1 MNSPSTSASSTGASA
16 VSSAAHRPATA
27 VDDSTLPSPAAQRLV
42 ANWQVPAA
50 CLSMMVIA
58 ALDLGQ
64 RADFPIASFYVAPVL
79 LALWSQNTQHA
90 LYFAYGATG
99 LSVVGFMRGPLTG
112 PHEAEMA
119 NRILSIAMV
128 WLAAALSL
136 QRWRRE
142 KILERAFSDM
152 ERRVRDR
159 TGELTK
165 ANASLE
171 TEIADRKGK
180 EELLRQLSGHLMHAQ
195 DQERRRIARELH
207 DNSGQTLA
215 AIAVNLSRIENL
227 MPDAPPKMRNLV
239 ADTAAM
245 AEQTSR
251 EIRTISYLL
260 HPPLLEEAGLLAA
273 IGWLANGFTQRSGIK
288 TEVDAP
294 SEFERLPADI
304 EVTIF
309 RIVQETLTN
318 VARHS
323 GSKTAFIKLTRQPG
337 EIVLEVRDEGTGIP
351 PEKLEKV
358 HGNVSALGVGVAG
371 VWERVRQFGGAL
383 EINSN
388 SRGTTVMVVVPLP
401 EEQHL

>member
-1 MNSPSTSASSTGASA
+1 MPASRVG
-16 VSSAAHRPATA
+16 VP
-27 VDDSTLPSPAAQRLV
+27 DLAQRL
-42 ANWQVPAA
+42 AENWQLPAA
-50 CLSMMVIA
+50 CLSLAVIA
-58 ALDLGQ
+58 TLDVTQ
-64 RADFPIASFYVAPVL
+64 RAEFTVSAFYVVPVL
-79 LALWSQNTQHA
+79 LALWSQNNQHA
-90 LYFAYGATG
+90 IYLAYAATG
-99 LSVVGFMRGPLTG
+99 LSVAGFMRSPLG
-112 PHEAEMA
+112 GAHEGEMV
-119 NRILSIAMV
+119 NRLLSIAMV

-142 KILERAFSDM
+142 KTLERAFSDM
-152 ERRVRDR
+152 ERRVRTR
-159 TGELTK
+159 TDELTR
-165 ANASLE
+165 ANTSLQ
-171 TEIADRKGK
+171 TEIADRRQK
-180 EELLRQLSGHLMHAQ
+180 EELLRQLSGHLMQAQ

-227 MPDAPPKMRNLV
+227 LPDTAPKVRNLV

-260 HPPLLEEAGLLAA
+260 HPPLLEEAGLTAA

-288 TEVDAP
+288 TEVDMP
-294 SEFERLPADI
+294 PELERLPSDI
-304 EVTIF
+304 EVTLF

-337 EIVLEVRDEGTGIP
+337 EIILSVRDEGKGIP

-383 EINSN
+383 DINSN

-401 EEQHL
+401 EEQT

>member
-1 MNSPSTSASSTGASA
+1 MNSPAASA
-16 VSSAAHRPATA
+16 PPASPNRLAAPGHRHVVPAGSVPASPAVQWLAGHWQMATA
-27 VDDSTLPSPAAQRLV
+27 GG
-42 ANWQVPAA
+42 
-50 CLSMMVIA
+50 CLAVIA
-58 ALDLGQ
+58 LLDLGQ
-64 RADFPIASFYVAPVL
+64 HAGFPIASFYVAPVL

-90 LYFAYGATG
+90 LLLAYAATG
-99 LSVVGFMRGPLTG
+99 LSVAGFMRGPLAG
-112 PHEAEMA
+112 SHETEMA
-119 NRILSIAMV
+119 NRVLSIAMV
-128 WLAAALSL
+128 WLAASLSL
-136 QRWRRE
+136 QRSRRE
-142 KILERAFSDM
+142 RTLERAFSDM
-152 ERRVRDR
+152 ERRVRAR
-159 TGELTK
+159 TDELTK
-165 ANASLE
+165 ANSSLQS
-171 TEIADRKGK
+171 EIADRKEK
-180 EELLRQLSGHLMHAQ
+180 EEMLRQLSGHLMQAQ

-227 MPDAPPKMRNLV
+227 VPDAPLKVRNLV

-260 HPPLLEEAGLLAA
+260 HPPLLEEAGLLSA

-294 SEFERLPADI
+294 VEFERLPADI

-323 GSKTAFIKLTRQPG
+323 GSKTAFIKVTRQPG

-388 SRGTTVMVVVPLP
+388 SRG
-401 EEQHL
+401 

>member
-1 MNSPSTSASSTGASA
+1 MNPTSASA
-16 VSSAAHRPATA
+16 
-27 VDDSTLPSPAAQRLV
+27 SPAAPNDMASPARRQVAPADSAPPAAQWLV
-42 ANWQVPAA
+42 TNWQIPAA
-50 CLSMMVIA
+50 CLSLLVIA
-58 ALDLGQ
+58 TLDLGQ
-64 RADFPIASFYVAPVL
+64 RADFPVAAFYVAPVL

-90 LYFAYGATG
+90 LYLAYAATG
-99 LSVVGFMRGPLTG
+99 LSVLGFMRGPLSG

-142 KILERAFSDM
+142 KTLERAFSDM

-159 TGELTK
+159 TDELTR
-165 ANASLE
+165 ANSSLQ
-171 TEIADRKGK
+171 TEIADRKDK
-180 EELLRQLSGHLMHAQ
+180 EELLRQLSGHLMTAQ

-227 MPDAPPKMRNLV
+227 VPDAPPKVKNLV

-260 HPPLLEEAGLLAA
+260 HPPLLEESGLLSA
-273 IGWLANGFTQRSGIK
+273 IGWLANGFMQRSGIK

-294 SEFERLPADI
+294 AEFDRLPADI

-323 GSKTAFIKLTRQPG
+323 GSKTAFIKVTRQPG

-401 EEQHL
+401 EEQT

>member
-1 MNSPSTSASSTGASA
+1 MNSPSASASPASA
-16 VSSAAHRPATA
+16 SGMASAPRRQVAP
-27 VDDSTLPSPAAQRLV
+27 VDAAPSLPAAQWLV

-50 CLSMMVIA
+50 CLSILVIA

-64 RADFPIASFYVAPVL
+64 RADFPVASFYVAPVL

-90 LYFAYGATG
+90 LYLAYAATV
-99 LSVVGFMRGPLTG
+99 LSVIGFMRGPLGG
-112 PHEAEMA
+112 PHGEEMA
-119 NRILSIAMV
+119 TRVLSIAMV

-152 ERRVRDR
+152 ERREHDR
-159 TGELTK
+159 TDELTR
-165 ANASLE
+165 ANSSLQ

-180 EELLRQLSGHLMHAQ
+180 EELLRQLSGHLMQAQ

-227 MPDAPPKMRNLV
+227 MPDAPLKMRNLV

-358 HGNVSALGVGVAG
+358 HGNLSALGVGIAG

-401 EEQHL
+401 GEQL

>member
-1 MNSPSTSASSTGASA
+1 MPASRVG
-16 VSSAAHRPATA
+16 VP
-27 VDDSTLPSPAAQRLV
+27 DLAQRL
-42 ANWQVPAA
+42 ADNWQLPAA
-50 CLSMMVIA
+50 CLSLAVIA
-58 ALDLGQ
+58 TLDVTQ
-64 RADFPIASFYVAPVL
+64 RAEFTVSAFYVVPVL
-79 LALWSQNTQHA
+79 LALWSQNNQHA
-90 LYFAYGATG
+90 IYLAYAATG
-99 LSVVGFMRGPLTG
+99 LSVVGFMRSPLG
-112 PHEAEMA
+112 GAHEGEMA
-119 NRILSIAMV
+119 NRLLSIAMV

-142 KILERAFSDM
+142 KTLERAFSDM
-152 ERRVRDR
+152 ERRVRTRSD
-159 TGELTK
+159 ELTRV
-165 ANASLE
+165 NASLE
-171 TEIADRKGK
+171 TEIADRKQK
-180 EELLRQLSGHLMHAQ
+180 EELLRQLSGHLMSAQ

-227 MPDAPPKMRNLV
+227 LPDSAPKVKNLV

-260 HPPLLEEAGLLAA
+260 HPPLLEEAGLTAA

-288 TEVDAP
+288 TEVDMP
-294 SEFERLPADI
+294 PELERLPSDI
-304 EVTIF
+304 EVTLF

-337 EIVLEVRDEGTGIP
+337 EIILSVRDEGKGIP

-383 EINSN
+383 DINSN
-388 SRGTTVMVVVPLP
+388 SHGTTVMVVVPLT
-401 EEQHL
+401 EEQT

>member
-1 MNSPSTSASSTGASA
+1 MNPPTASA
-16 VSSAAHRPATA
+16 PSPGSATLTPQARPSAAGADYA
-27 VDDSTLPSPAAQRLV
+27 SPLDRVV

-50 CLSMMVIA
+50 VLSLLVIA

-64 RADFPIASFYVAPVL
+64 RSDSPVAAFYVAPVL
-79 LALWSQNTQHA
+79 LALWSQKNQHA
-90 LYFAYGATG
+90 IYTAYAATG
-99 LSVVGFMRGPLTG
+99 LSVLGFMRSPLGG
-112 PHEAEMA
+112 PHAEEMT

-142 KILERAFSDM
+142 ETLERAYSEM
-152 ERRVRDR
+152 ERRVRER
-159 TGELTK
+159 TDELTK
-165 ANASLE
+165 ANASLQS
-171 TEIADRKGK
+171 EIADRKEK
-180 EELLRQLSGHLMHAQ
+180 EELLRQLSGHLMQAQ

-227 MPDAPPKMRNLV
+227 VPDAPAKVRNLV

-251 EIRTISYLL
+251 EIRTVSYLM
-260 HPPLLEEAGLLAA
+260 HPPLLDEAGLLAA
-273 IGWLANGFTQRSGIK
+273 INWLANGFSQRSGIRA
-288 TEVDAP
+288 EVDAP
-294 SEFERLPADI
+294 AQFDRLPADI
-304 EVTIF
+304 EVTVF

-337 EIVLEVRDEGTGIP
+337 EIVLTVRDEGRGIP

-371 VWERVRQFGGAL
+371 VWERVRQFGGEL

-401 EEQHL
+401 EEQT

>member
-1 MNSPSTSASSTGASA
+1 MNSPSASA
-16 VSSAAHRPATA
+16 PPVSSSALAPASRRPATA
-27 VDDSTLPSPAAQRLV
+27 ADAPLPSPVVQWLV
-42 ANWQVPAA
+42 ANWQVPVAF
-50 CLSMMVIA
+50 LSLVVIA
-58 ALDLGQ
+58 TLDFGQ
-64 RADFPIASFYVAPVL
+64 REGFPVATFYVAPVL

-90 LYFAYGATG
+90 LYLAYAATG
-99 LSVVGFMRGPLTG
+99 LSVLGFMSGPLG
-112 PHEAEMA
+112 GQHGAEMA
-119 NRILSIAMV
+119 NRTLSIAMV

-142 KILERAFSDM
+142 KTLERAFSDM

-159 TGELTK
+159 TDDLTK
-165 ANASLE
+165 ANSSLQL
-171 TEIADRKGK
+171 EIADRKGK

-207 DNSGQTLA
+207 DNSGQNLA

-227 MPDAPPKMRNLV
+227 MPDAPAKLRNLV

-273 IGWLANGFTQRSGIK
+273 IGWLANGFSQRSGIK
-288 TEVDAP
+288 TEFDAP
-294 SEFERLPADI
+294 AEFERLPADI

-337 EIVLEVRDEGTGIP
+337 EIVLQVRDEGTGIP

-401 EEQHL
+401 EEQQL

>member
-1 MNSPSTSASSTGASA
+1 MPASRVG
-16 VSSAAHRPATA
+16 VP
-27 VDDSTLPSPAAQRLV
+27 DLAQRL
-42 ANWQVPAA
+42 ADNWQLPAA
-50 CLSMMVIA
+50 CLSLAVIA
-58 ALDLGQ
+58 TLDVTQ
-64 RADFPIASFYVAPVL
+64 RAEFTVSAFYVVPVL
-79 LALWSQNTQHA
+79 LALWSQNNQHA
-90 LYFAYGATG
+90 IYLAYAATG
-99 LSVVGFMRGPLTG
+99 LSVVGFMRSPLG
-112 PHEAEMA
+112 GAHEGEMA
-119 NRILSIAMV
+119 NRLLSIAMV

-142 KILERAFSDM
+142 KTLERAFSDM
-152 ERRVRDR
+152 ERRVRTRSD
-159 TGELTK
+159 ELTRV
-165 ANASLE
+165 NASLE
-171 TEIADRKGK
+171 TEIADRKQK
-180 EELLRQLSGHLMHAQ
+180 EELLRQLSGHLMSAQ

-215 AIAVNLSRIENL
+215 AIAGNLSRIENL
-227 MPDAPPKMRNLV
+227 LPDSAPKVKNLV

-260 HPPLLEEAGLLAA
+260 HPPLLEEAGLTAA

-288 TEVDAP
+288 TEVDMP
-294 SEFERLPADI
+294 PELERLPSDI
-304 EVTIF
+304 EVTLF

-337 EIVLEVRDEGTGIP
+337 EIILSVRDEGKGIP

-383 EINSN
+383 DINSN
-388 SRGTTVMVVVPLP
+388 SHGTTVMVVVPLT
-401 EEQHL
+401 EEQT

>member
-1 MNSPSTSASSTGASA
+1 
-16 VSSAAHRPATA
+16 
-27 VDDSTLPSPAAQRLV
+27 V

-50 CLSMMVIA
+50 ILCLLVIA
-58 ALDLGQ
+58 ALDLVQ
-64 RADFPIASFYVAPVL
+64 RQDFPVAAFYVAPVL

-90 LYFAYGATG
+90 LNLAYAATG
-99 LSVVGFMRGPLTG
+99 LSVLGFMFGPLNG
-112 PHEAEMA
+112 PYTAEMA
-119 NRILSIAMV
+119 NRVLSIAMV

-142 KILERAFSDM
+142 KTLERAFSDM
-152 ERRVRDR
+152 ERRERER
-159 TGELTK
+159 TGDLTR
-165 ANASLE
+165 ANTSLQ

-180 EELLRQLSGHLMHAQ
+180 EELLRQLSGHLMQAQ

-227 MPDAPPKMRNLV
+227 MPDAPVKMRNLV

-288 TEVDAP
+288 TEFDAP
-294 SEFERLPADI
+294 AEFERLPADI
-304 EVTIF
+304 EVTLF

-337 EIVLEVRDEGTGIP
+337 EIVLQVRDEGTGIP
-351 PEKLEKV
+351 PEKLQKV

-401 EEQHL
+401 EEQQL

>member
-1 MNSPSTSASSTGASA
+1 MNP
-16 VSSAAHRPATA
+16 SSAA
-27 VDDSTLPSPAAQRLV
+27 SPASPEALPTAARTSQPPVSDPAQWLV
-42 ANWQVPAA
+42 TNWQVPAA
-50 CLSMMVIA
+50 GLSLLVIA
-58 ALDLGQ
+58 TLDLG
-64 RADFPIASFYVAPVL
+64 RRSDFPIAAFYVAPVL
-79 LALWSQNTQHA
+79 LALWSQNHQHA
-90 LYFAYGATG
+90 LYAAYAASG
-99 LSVVGFMRGPLTG
+99 LSVIGFMRNPLGGPL
-112 PHEAEMA
+112 AEEMT
-119 NRILSIAMV
+119 NRILSIAMI

-136 QRWRRE
+136 QRWRRASA
-142 KILERAFSDM
+142 LERAYSEM
-152 ERRVRDR
+152 ERRVQER
-159 TGELTK
+159 TDELTK
-165 ANASLE
+165 ANTSLQS
-171 TEIADRKGK
+171 EIADRKEK

-227 MPDAPPKMRNLV
+227 VPDAPPKVLNLV

-251 EIRTISYLL
+251 EIRTISYLM
-260 HPPLLEEAGLLAA
+260 HPPLLDEAGLLAA
-273 IGWLANGFTQRSGIK
+273 INWLANGFTQRSGIRVGVE
-288 TEVDAP
+288 TPE
-294 SEFERLPADI
+294 EFARLPGDI

-323 GSKTAFIKLTRQPG
+323 GSPTAFIKLTRQPG
-337 EIVLEVRDEGTGIP
+337 EVVLTVRDEGKGIP

-358 HGNVSALGVGVAG
+358 QGNFSSLGVGVAG
-371 VWERVRQFGGAL
+371 VWERVRQFGGEL

-401 EEQHL
+401 EEQI

>member
-1 MNSPSTSASSTGASA
+1 MAAPARRQVAPVGSA
-16 VSSAAHRPATA
+16 P
-27 VDDSTLPSPAAQRLV
+27 PPAATHWLV
-42 ANWQVPAA
+42 ANWQVPSA
-50 CLSMMVIA
+50 CLSILVIA

-79 LALWSQNTQHA
+79 LALWSQNTRHA
-90 LYFAYGATG
+90 LYFAYAATG
-99 LSVVGFMRGPLTG
+99 LSVLGFMRGPLGG
-112 PHEAEMA
+112 PHGAEMT
-119 NRILSIAMV
+119 NRVLSIAMV

-142 KILERAFSDM
+142 KTLERAYSEM

-159 TGELTK
+159 TDELTR
-165 ANASLE
+165 ANSSLQS
-171 TEIADRKGK
+171 EIADRKGK
-180 EELLRQLSGHLMHAQ
+180 EELLRQLSGHLMTAQ

-215 AIAVNLSRIENL
+215 AIAVNLSRIESL
-227 MPDAPPKMRNLV
+227 VPDAPPKVKNLV

-251 EIRTISYLL
+251 EIRTVSYLL
-260 HPPLLEEAGLLAA
+260 HPPLLEESGLISA

-294 SEFERLPADI
+294 AEFDRLPADI

-323 GSKTAFIKLTRQPG
+323 GSKTAFIKVTRQPG
-337 EIVLEVRDEGTGIP
+337 EIVLEVRDEGKGIP

-401 EEQHL
+401 EEQT

>member
-1 MNSPSTSASSTGASA
+1 MNSPSASAPPAGSAALSSTVAHT
-16 VSSAAHRPATA
+16 AAAAQATQRPAGIEW
-27 VDDSTLPSPAAQRLV
+27 LV
-42 ANWQVPAA
+42 TNWQVPTAF
-50 CLSMMVIA
+50 LSLVVIA
-58 ALDLGQ
+58 VLDLGKHGE
-64 RADFPIASFYVAPVL
+64 FPVAAFYVAPVL

-90 LYFAYGATG
+90 LYLAYAATF
-99 LSVVGFMRGPLTG
+99 LSVIGFMRGPLG
-112 PHEAEMA
+112 GAHGAEMA
-119 NRILSIAMV
+119 TRVLSIAMV

-136 QRWRRE
+136 QRWRKE
-142 KILERAFSDM
+142 KALERAFSDM
-152 ERRVRDR
+152 ERRVRER

-165 ANASLE
+165 ANSSLQS
-171 TEIADRKGK
+171 EIADRKDK

-215 AIAVNLSRIENL
+215 AIAVNLSRIENH
-227 MPDAPPKMRNLV
+227 MPDAPAKLRNLV

-294 SEFERLPADI
+294 AEFDRLPADI

-337 EIVLEVRDEGTGIP
+337 EVVLQVRDEGTGIP

-401 EEQHL
+401 EEHT

>member
-1 MNSPSTSASSTGASA
+1 MNPPTASA
-16 VSSAAHRPATA
+16 PSPGSATLTPQARPSAAAA
-27 VDDSTLPSPAAQRLV
+27 DYASPLDRVV

-50 CLSMMVIA
+50 VLSLLVIA

-64 RADFPIASFYVAPVL
+64 RSDSPVAAFYVAPVL
-79 LALWSQNTQHA
+79 LALWSQKNQHA
-90 LYFAYGATG
+90 IYTAYAATG
-99 LSVVGFMRGPLTG
+99 LSVLGFMRSPLGG
-112 PHEAEMA
+112 PHAEEMT

-142 KILERAFSDM
+142 ETLERAYSEM
-152 ERRVRDR
+152 ERRVRER
-159 TGELTK
+159 TDELTK
-165 ANASLE
+165 ANASLQS
-171 TEIADRKGK
+171 EIADRKEK
-180 EELLRQLSGHLMHAQ
+180 EELLRQLSGHLMQAQ

-227 MPDAPPKMRNLV
+227 VPDAPAKVRNLV

-251 EIRTISYLL
+251 EIRTVSYLM
-260 HPPLLEEAGLLAA
+260 HPPLLDEAGLLAA
-273 IGWLANGFTQRSGIK
+273 INWLANGFSQRSGIRA
-288 TEVDAP
+288 EVDAP
-294 SEFERLPADI
+294 AQFDRLPADI
-304 EVTIF
+304 EVTVF

-337 EIVLEVRDEGTGIP
+337 EIVLTVRDEGRGIP

-371 VWERVRQFGGAL
+371 VWERVRQFGGEL

-401 EEQHL
+401 EEQT

>member
-1 MNSPSTSASSTGASA
+1 MASTARRRGVAAASSPLPPA
-16 VSSAAHRPATA
+16 VQWLVTNWQM
-27 VDDSTLPSPAAQRLV
+27 PAAG
-42 ANWQVPAA
+42 
-50 CLSMMVIA
+50 LSLAVIA
-58 ALDLGQ
+58 MLDLGQ
-64 RADFPIASFYVAPVL
+64 RTAFPIASFYVAPVL
-79 LALWSQNTQHA
+79 LALWSQNIQRA
-90 LYFAYGATG
+90 LYVGYAATG
-99 LSVVGFMRGPLTG
+99 LSVVGFMRSPPGGSL
-112 PHEAEMA
+112 EAELG

-142 KILERAFSDM
+142 KTLERAFSEM

-165 ANASLE
+165 ANASLQS
-171 TEIADRKGK
+171 EIADRRQK
-180 EELLRQLSGHLMHAQ
+180 EELLRQLSGHLMQAQ

-227 MPDAPPKMRNLV
+227 VPDAPQKVRNLV

-260 HPPLLEEAGLLAA
+260 HPPLLEEAGLTAA
-273 IGWLANGFTQRSGIK
+273 IGWLANGFMQRSGIK
-288 TEVDAP
+288 TEVDMPA
-294 SEFERLPADI
+294 EFERLPSDI
-304 EVTIF
+304 EVTLF

-323 GSKTAFIKLTRQPG
+323 ASKTAFIKLTRQPG
-337 EIVLEVRDEGTGIP
+337 EVVLQVRDDGTGIP

-401 EEQHL
+401 EEQT

>member
-1 MNSPSTSASSTGASA
+1 MPASRVG
-16 VSSAAHRPATA
+16 VP
-27 VDDSTLPSPAAQRLV
+27 DLAQRL
-42 ANWQVPAA
+42 AENCQLPAA
-50 CLSMMVIA
+50 CLSLAVIA
-58 ALDLGQ
+58 TLDVTQ
-64 RADFPIASFYVAPVL
+64 RAEFTVSAFYVVPVL
-79 LALWSQNTQHA
+79 LALWSQNNQHA
-90 LYFAYGATG
+90 IYLAYAATG
-99 LSVVGFMRGPLTG
+99 LSVAGFMRSPLG
-112 PHEAEMA
+112 GAHEGEMV
-119 NRILSIAMV
+119 NRLLSIAMV

-142 KILERAFSDM
+142 KTLERAFSDM
-152 ERRVRDR
+152 ERRVRTR
-159 TGELTK
+159 TDELTR
-165 ANASLE
+165 ANTSLQ
-171 TEIADRKGK
+171 TEIADRRQK
-180 EELLRQLSGHLMHAQ
+180 EELLRQLSGHLMQAQ

-227 MPDAPPKMRNLV
+227 LPDTAPKVRNLV

-260 HPPLLEEAGLLAA
+260 HPPLLEEAGLTAA

-288 TEVDAP
+288 TEVDMP
-294 SEFERLPADI
+294 PELERLPSDI
-304 EVTIF
+304 EVTLF

-337 EIVLEVRDEGTGIP
+337 EIILSVRDEGKGIP

-383 EINSN
+383 DINSN
-388 SRGTTVMVVVPLP
+388 SHGTTVMVVVPLP
-401 EEQHL
+401 EEQT

>member
-1 MNSPSTSASSTGASA
+1 MPDAAST
-16 VSSAAHRPATA
+16 P
-27 VDDSTLPSPAAQRLV
+27 PAAQWLE

-50 CLSMMVIA
+50 CLSMVVVA
-58 ALDLGQ
+58 TLDLGQ
-64 RADFPIASFYVAPVL
+64 RADFPIAAFYVAPVL
-79 LALWSQNTQHA
+79 LALWSQNNQHA
-90 LYFAYGATG
+90 LYMAYAATG
-99 LSVVGFMRGPLTG
+99 LSVLGFMRGPLG
-112 PHEAEMA
+112 GSHDAEMA

-142 KILERAFSDM
+142 KTLERAFSDM
-152 ERRVRDR
+152 ERCVRER
-159 TGELTK
+159 TDELTR
-165 ANASLE
+165 ANASLQI
-171 TEIADRKGK
+171 EIADRKDK
-180 EELLRQLSGHLMHAQ
+180 EETLRQLSGHLMQAQ

-227 MPDAPPKMRNLV
+227 VPDAPQKVRNLV

-260 HPPLLEEAGLLAA
+260 HPPLLEEAGLTAA

-288 TEVDAP
+288 TEVDMP
-294 SEFERLPADI
+294 DEFERLPSDI
-304 EVTIF
+304 EVTLF

-323 GSKTAFIKLTRQPG
+323 GSKTAFIKITRQPG
-337 EIVLEVRDEGTGIP
+337 EIVLHVRDEGTGIP

-371 VWERVRQFGGAL
+371 VWERVRQFGGEL

-401 EEQHL
+401 EEQT

>member
-1 MNSPSTSASSTGASA
+1 MP
-16 VSSAAHRPATA
+16 AARAGIP
-27 VDDSTLPSPAAQRLV
+27 DLAQRL
-42 ANWQVPAA
+42 ADNWQMPAGCISLA
-50 CLSMMVIA
+50 VIA
-58 ALDLGQ
+58 TLDITQ
-64 RADFPIASFYVAPVL
+64 RAEFTVSAFYVVPVL
-79 LALWSQNTQHA
+79 LALWSQNNQHA
-90 LYFAYGATG
+90 IYLAYAATG
-99 LSVVGFMRGPLTG
+99 LSVAGFMRSPLG
-112 PHEAEMA
+112 GAHEGEMV
-119 NRILSIAMV
+119 NRLLSIAMV

-142 KILERAFSDM
+142 KTLERAFSDM
-152 ERRVRDR
+152 ERRVRTR
-159 TGELTK
+159 TDELTR
-165 ANASLE
+165 ANASLQ
-171 TEIADRKGK
+171 TEIADRRQK
-180 EELLRQLSGHLMHAQ
+180 EELLRQLSGHLMQAQ

-227 MPDAPPKMRNLV
+227 LPDTAPKVRNLV

-260 HPPLLEEAGLLAA
+260 HPPLLEEAGLTAA

-288 TEVDAP
+288 TEVDMPA
-294 SEFERLPADI
+294 ELERLPSDI
-304 EVTIF
+304 EVTLF

-337 EIVLEVRDEGTGIP
+337 EIILSVRDEGKGIP

-383 EINSN
+383 DINSN

-401 EEQHL
+401 EEQT

>member
-1 MNSPSTSASSTGASA
+1 MPASKVGI
-16 VSSAAHRPATA
+16 P
-27 VDDSTLPSPAAQRLV
+27 DLAQRL
-42 ANWQVPAA
+42 ADNWQLPAA
-50 CLSMMVIA
+50 CLSLAVIA
-58 ALDLGQ
+58 TLDVTQ
-64 RADFPIASFYVAPVL
+64 RAEFTVSAFYVVPVL
-79 LALWSQNTQHA
+79 LALWSQNNQHA
-90 LYFAYGATG
+90 IYLAYAATG
-99 LSVVGFMRGPLTG
+99 LSVVGFMRSPLG
-112 PHEAEMA
+112 GAHEGEMA
-119 NRILSIAMV
+119 NRLLSIAMV

-142 KILERAFSDM
+142 KTLERAFSDM
-152 ERRVRDR
+152 ERRVRTRSD
-159 TGELTK
+159 ELTRV
-165 ANASLE
+165 NASLE
-171 TEIADRKGK
+171 TEIADRKQK
-180 EELLRQLSGHLMHAQ
+180 EELLRQLSGHLMSAQ

-215 AIAVNLSRIENL
+215 AIAGNLSRIENL
-227 MPDAPPKMRNLV
+227 LPDSAPKVKNLV

-260 HPPLLEEAGLLAA
+260 HPPLLEEAGLTAA

-288 TEVDAP
+288 TEVDMP
-294 SEFERLPADI
+294 PELERLPSDI
-304 EVTIF
+304 EVTLF

-337 EIVLEVRDEGTGIP
+337 EIILSVRDEGKGIP

-383 EINSN
+383 DINSN
-388 SRGTTVMVVVPLP
+388 SHGTTVMVVVPLP
-401 EEQHL
+401 EEQT

>member
-1 MNSPSTSASSTGASA
+1 MT
-16 VSSAAHRPATA
+16 
-27 VDDSTLPSPAAQRLV
+27 
-42 ANWQVPAA
+42 NWQVPAA
-50 CLSMMVIA
+50 ALSLLVIA
-58 ALDLGQ
+58 TLDLG
-64 RADFPIASFYVAPVL
+64 RRSDFPIAAFYVAPVL
-79 LALWSQNTQHA
+79 LALWSQNHQHA
-90 LYFAYGATG
+90 LYAAYAATG
-99 LSVVGFMRGPLTG
+99 LSVIGFMRNPLGGPL
-112 PHEAEMA
+112 AEEMT
-119 NRILSIAMV
+119 NRILSIAMI

-136 QRWRRE
+136 QRWRRASA
-142 KILERAFSDM
+142 LERAYSEM
-152 ERRVRDR
+152 ERRVQER
-159 TGELTK
+159 TDELTK
-165 ANASLE
+165 ANTSLQS
-171 TEIADRKGK
+171 EIADRKEK

-227 MPDAPPKMRNLV
+227 VPDAPPKVLNLV

-251 EIRTISYLL
+251 EIRTISYLM
-260 HPPLLEEAGLLAA
+260 HPPLLDEAGLLAA
-273 IGWLANGFTQRSGIK
+273 INWLANGFTQRSGIRVGVE
-288 TEVDAP
+288 TPE
-294 SEFERLPADI
+294 EFARLPGDI

-323 GSKTAFIKLTRQPG
+323 GSPTAFIKLTRQPG
-337 EIVLEVRDEGTGIP
+337 EVVLTVRDEGKGIP

-358 HGNVSALGVGVAG
+358 QGNFSSLGVGVAG
-371 VWERVRQFGGAL
+371 VWERVRQFGGEL

-401 EEQHL
+401 EEQI

>member
-1 MNSPSTSASSTGASA
+1 MNPSSASAPAATSASMAAPARRQVAPVGSA
-16 VSSAAHRPATA
+16 P
-27 VDDSTLPSPAAQRLV
+27 PPAATHWLV
-42 ANWQVPAA
+42 ANWQVPSA
-50 CLSMMVIA
+50 CLSILVIA

-79 LALWSQNTQHA
+79 LALWSQNTRHA
-90 LYFAYGATG
+90 LYFAYAATG
-99 LSVVGFMRGPLTG
+99 LSVLGFMRGPLGG
-112 PHEAEMA
+112 PHGAEMT
-119 NRILSIAMV
+119 NRVLSIAMV

-142 KILERAFSDM
+142 KTLERAYSEM

-159 TGELTK
+159 TDELTR
-165 ANASLE
+165 ANSSLQS
-171 TEIADRKGK
+171 EIADRKGK
-180 EELLRQLSGHLMHAQ
+180 EELLRQLSGHLMTAQ

-215 AIAVNLSRIENL
+215 AIAVNLSRIESL
-227 MPDAPPKMRNLV
+227 VPDAPPKVKNLV

-251 EIRTISYLL
+251 EIRTVSYLL
-260 HPPLLEEAGLLAA
+260 HPPLLEESGLISA

-294 SEFERLPADI
+294 AEFDRLPADI

-323 GSKTAFIKLTRQPG
+323 GSKTAFIKVTRQPG
-337 EIVLEVRDEGTGIP
+337 EIVLEVRDEGKGIP

-401 EEQHL
+401 EEQT

>member
-1 MNSPSTSASSTGASA
+1 MNPPTASASSPGSA
-16 VSSAAHRPATA
+16 TLTPQARPSAAAA
-27 VDDSTLPSPAAQRLV
+27 DYPSPLDRVV

-50 CLSMMVIA
+50 VLSLLVIA

-64 RADFPIASFYVAPVL
+64 RSDSPVAAFYVAPVL
-79 LALWSQNTQHA
+79 LALWSQKNQHA
-90 LYFAYGATG
+90 LYTAYAATG
-99 LSVVGFMRGPLTG
+99 LSVLGFMRSPLGG
-112 PHEAEMA
+112 PHAEEMT

-142 KILERAFSDM
+142 ETLERAYSEM
-152 ERRVRDR
+152 ERRVRER
-159 TGELTK
+159 TDELTK
-165 ANASLE
+165 ANASLQS
-171 TEIADRKGK
+171 EIADRKEK
-180 EELLRQLSGHLMHAQ
+180 EELLRQLSGHLMQAQ

-227 MPDAPPKMRNLV
+227 VPDAPAKVRNLV

-251 EIRTISYLL
+251 EIRTVSYLM
-260 HPPLLEEAGLLAA
+260 HPPLLDEAGLLAA
-273 IGWLANGFTQRSGIK
+273 INWLANGFSQRSGIRA
-288 TEVDAP
+288 EVDAP
-294 SEFERLPADI
+294 AQFDRLPADI
-304 EVTIF
+304 EVTVF

-337 EIVLEVRDEGTGIP
+337 EIVLTVRDEGRGIP

-371 VWERVRQFGGAL
+371 VWERVRQFGGEL

-401 EEQHL
+401 EEQT

>member
-1 MNSPSTSASSTGASA
+1 MNPPTASA
-16 VSSAAHRPATA
+16 PSPGSATLTPQARPSAAAA
-27 VDDSTLPSPAAQRLV
+27 DYASPLDRVV

-50 CLSMMVIA
+50 VLSLLVIA
-58 ALDLGQ
+58 TLDLGQ
-64 RADFPIASFYVAPVL
+64 RSDSPVAAFYVAPVL
-79 LALWSQNTQHA
+79 LALWSQKNQHA
-90 LYFAYGATG
+90 IYTAYAATG
-99 LSVVGFMRGPLTG
+99 LSVLGFMRSPLGG
-112 PHEAEMA
+112 PHAEEMT

-142 KILERAFSDM
+142 ETLERAYSEM
-152 ERRVRDR
+152 ERRVRER
-159 TGELTK
+159 TDELTK
-165 ANASLE
+165 ANASLQS
-171 TEIADRKGK
+171 EIADRKEK
-180 EELLRQLSGHLMHAQ
+180 EELLRQLSGHLMQAQ

-227 MPDAPPKMRNLV
+227 VPDAPAKVRNLV

-251 EIRTISYLL
+251 EIRTVSYLM
-260 HPPLLEEAGLLAA
+260 HPPLLDEAGLLAA
-273 IGWLANGFTQRSGIK
+273 INWLANGFSQRSGIRA
-288 TEVDAP
+288 EVDAP
-294 SEFERLPADI
+294 AQFDRLPADI
-304 EVTIF
+304 EVTVF

-337 EIVLEVRDEGTGIP
+337 EIVLTVRDEGRGIP

-371 VWERVRQFGGAL
+371 VWERVRQFGGEL

-401 EEQHL
+401 EEQT

>member
-1 MNSPSTSASSTGASA
+1 MNSSSVSAAPSSPGGLASA
-16 VSSAAHRPATA
+16 PHRHVAPAHA
-27 VDDSTLPSPAAQRLV
+27 VPPSRAAQWFV
-42 ANWQVPAA
+42 ANWQLPAA
-50 CLSMMVIA
+50 GLSIVVIA
-58 ALDLGQ
+58 VLDLFQ
-64 RADFPIASFYVAPVL
+64 KADFPIASFYVAPVL
-79 LALWSQNTQHA
+79 LALWSQNNQHA
-90 LYFAYGATG
+90 IYMAYAATA
-99 LSVVGFMRGPLTG
+99 LSVLGFLRTPLNA

-119 NRILSIAMV
+119 NRVLSVAMV

-142 KILERAFSDM
+142 KTLERAFSDM
-152 ERRVRDR
+152 ERRVRER
-159 TGELTK
+159 TDELTR
-165 ANASLE
+165 ANSSLQ

-180 EELLRQLSGHLMHAQ
+180 EELLRQLSGHLMTAQ

-227 MPDAPPKMRNLV
+227 VPDAPLKVRNLV

-260 HPPLLEEAGLLAA
+260 HPPLLEEAGLLSA
-273 IGWLANGFTQRSGIK
+273 IGWLANGFTQRSGIR

-294 SEFERLPADI
+294 AEFERLPSDI
-304 EVTIF
+304 EVTLF

-337 EIVLEVRDEGTGIP
+337 EIVLQVRDEGTGIP

-401 EEQHL
+401 EEQL

>member
-1 MNSPSTSASSTGASA
+1 MNPSSVSAAPASPGGLASA
-16 VSSAAHRPATA
+16 PHRHVVPAHATPASPTA
-27 VDDSTLPSPAAQRLV
+27 QWLIT
-42 ANWQVPAA
+42 NWQLPAA
-50 CLSMMVIA
+50 CLCMVVIA
-58 ALDLGQ
+58 TLDLFQ

-79 LALWSQNTQHA
+79 LALWSQNNQHA
-90 LYFAYGATG
+90 IYMAYAATG
-99 LSVVGFMRGPLTG
+99 LSVVGFLRSPLTG
-112 PHEAEMA
+112 PHEAEMG
-119 NRILSIAMV
+119 NRILSIAMI

-142 KILERAFSDM
+142 KTLERAFSDM
-152 ERRVRDR
+152 ERRVRER
-159 TGELTK
+159 TDELTR
-165 ANASLE
+165 ANSSLQ

-180 EELLRQLSGHLMHAQ
+180 EELLRQLSGHLMTAQ

-227 MPDAPPKMRNLV
+227 VPDAPLKVRNLV

-260 HPPLLEEAGLLAA
+260 HPPLLEEAGLLSA
-273 IGWLANGFTQRSGIK
+273 IGWLANGFTQRSGIR

-294 SEFERLPADI
+294 AEFERLPSDI
-304 EVTIF
+304 EVTLF

-337 EIVLEVRDEGTGIP
+337 EIVLQVRDEGTGIP

-401 EEQHL
+401 EEQT

>member
-1 MNSPSTSASSTGASA
+1 MNPPTASA
-16 VSSAAHRPATA
+16 PSPGSATLTPQARPSAAGADYA
-27 VDDSTLPSPAAQRLV
+27 SPLDRVV

-50 CLSMMVIA
+50 VLSLLVIA
-58 ALDLGQ
+58 TLDLGQ
-64 RADFPIASFYVAPVL
+64 RSDSPVAAFYVAPVL
-79 LALWSQNTQHA
+79 LALWSQKNQHA
-90 LYFAYGATG
+90 IYTAYAATG
-99 LSVVGFMRGPLTG
+99 LSVLGFMRSPLGG
-112 PHEAEMA
+112 PHAEEMT

-142 KILERAFSDM
+142 ETLERAYSEM
-152 ERRVRDR
+152 ERRVRER
-159 TGELTK
+159 TDELTK
-165 ANASLE
+165 ANASLQS
-171 TEIADRKGK
+171 EIADRKEK
-180 EELLRQLSGHLMHAQ
+180 EELLRQLSGHLMQAQ

-227 MPDAPPKMRNLV
+227 VPDAPAKVRNLV

-251 EIRTISYLL
+251 EIRTVSYLM
-260 HPPLLEEAGLLAA
+260 HPPLLDEAGLLAA
-273 IGWLANGFTQRSGIK
+273 INWLANGFSQRSGIRA
-288 TEVDAP
+288 EVDAP
-294 SEFERLPADI
+294 AQFDRLPADI
-304 EVTIF
+304 EVTVF

-337 EIVLEVRDEGTGIP
+337 EIVLTVRDEGRGIP

-371 VWERVRQFGGAL
+371 VWERVRQFGGEL

-401 EEQHL
+401 EEQT

>member
-1 MNSPSTSASSTGASA
+1 MNPSSASAPSA
-16 VSSAAHRPATA
+16 GSSA
-27 VDDSTLPSPAAQRLV
+27 LPPAADRAAAPDKPPLLDWV
-42 ANWQVPAA
+42 IANWQVPSAVVS
-50 CLSMMVIA
+50 LLVIA
-58 ALDLGQ
+58 TLDLGQ
-64 RADFPIASFYVAPVL
+64 RSDFPIASFYVAPVL
-79 LALWSQNTQHA
+79 LALWSQNNQHA
-90 LYFAYGATG
+90 LYIAYAATG
-99 LSVVGFMRGPLTG
+99 LSVLGFMRGPLGG
-112 PHEAEMA
+112 PAESEMA

-142 KILERAFSDM
+142 KTLERAFSDM
-152 ERRVRDR
+152 ERRVRER
-159 TGELTK
+159 TDELTK
-165 ANASLE
+165 ANASLQS
-171 TEIADRKGK
+171 EIADRKEK
-180 EELLRQLSGHLMHAQ
+180 EELLRQLSGHLMQAQ

-227 MPDAPPKMRNLV
+227 VPDAPPKVRNLV

-251 EIRTISYLL
+251 EIRTISYLM
-260 HPPLLEEAGLLAA
+260 HPPLLDEAGLLAA
-273 IGWLANGFTQRSGIK
+273 INWLANGFTQRSGIRA
-288 TEVDAP
+288 EVDMPA
-294 SEFERLPADI
+294 EFERLPGDI
-304 EVTIF
+304 EVTVF

-323 GSKTAFIKLTRQPG
+323 GSKTAFIQLTRQPG
-337 EIVLEVRDEGTGIP
+337 EVVLTVRDEGTGIP
-351 PEKLEKV
+351 PEKLAKV

-371 VWERVRQFGGAL
+371 VWERVRQFGGEL

-401 EEQHL
+401 EEQT

>member
-1 MNSPSTSASSTGASA
+1 MPASRGG
-16 VSSAAHRPATA
+16 VP
-27 VDDSTLPSPAAQRLV
+27 DLAQRL
-42 ANWQVPAA
+42 ADNWQLPAA
-50 CLSMMVIA
+50 CLSLAVIA
-58 ALDLGQ
+58 TLDVTQ
-64 RADFPIASFYVAPVL
+64 RAEFTVSAFYVVPVL
-79 LALWSQNTQHA
+79 LALWSQNNQHA
-90 LYFAYGATG
+90 IYLAYAATG
-99 LSVVGFMRGPLTG
+99 LSVVGFMRSPLG
-112 PHEAEMA
+112 GAHEGEMA
-119 NRILSIAMV
+119 NRLLSIAMV

-142 KILERAFSDM
+142 KTLERAFSDM
-152 ERRVRDR
+152 ERRVRTRSD
-159 TGELTK
+159 ELTRV
-165 ANASLE
+165 NASLE
-171 TEIADRKGK
+171 TEIADRKQK
-180 EELLRQLSGHLMHAQ
+180 EELLRQLSGHLMQAQ

-227 MPDAPPKMRNLV
+227 LPDTAPKVKNLV

-260 HPPLLEEAGLLAA
+260 HPPLLEEAGLTAA

-288 TEVDAP
+288 TEVDMP
-294 SEFERLPADI
+294 PELERLPSDI
-304 EVTIF
+304 EVTLF

-337 EIVLEVRDEGTGIP
+337 EIILSVRDEGKGIP

-383 EINSN
+383 DINSN

-401 EEQHL
+401 EEQT

>member
-1 MNSPSTSASSTGASA
+1 MNSPSASASPVSPGPLAPA
-16 VSSAAHRPATA
+16 VRRTTPAADAPAPPAT
-27 VDDSTLPSPAAQRLV
+27 PHWLV
-42 ANWQVPAA
+42 TNWQVPTAF
-50 CLSMMVIA
+50 LSLVVIA

-64 RADFPIASFYVAPVL
+64 HGDFPVAAFYVAPVL

-90 LYFAYGATG
+90 LYLAYAATV
-99 LSVVGFMRGPLTG
+99 LSVIGFMRGPLGG
-112 PHEAEMA
+112 PHEAAMA
-119 NRILSIAMV
+119 TRVLSIAMV

-142 KILERAFSDM
+142 KTLERAFSDM

-165 ANASLE
+165 ANASLQ
-171 TEIADRKGK
+171 TEIADRKDK

-294 SEFERLPADI
+294 AEFERLPADI

-401 EEQHL
+401 EEQS

>member
-1 MNSPSTSASSTGASA
+1 MNPSSASSPPAG
-16 VSSAAHRPATA
+16 SSALPHATRPSTA
-27 VDDSTLPSPAAQRLV
+27 PPDKAPLTDWLV

-50 CLSMMVIA
+50 GLSLLVIA
-58 ALDLGQ
+58 TLDLGQ
-64 RADFPIASFYVAPVL
+64 RSDFPVAAFYVAPVL
-79 LALWSQNTQHA
+79 LALWSQNNQHA
-90 LYFAYGATG
+90 LYTAYAATG
-99 LSVVGFMRGPLTG
+99 LSVLGFMRSPLGG
-112 PHEAEMA
+112 PHAEEMA

-142 KILERAFSDM
+142 KTLERAYSDM
-152 ERRVRDR
+152 ERRVRER
-159 TGELTK
+159 TDELTK
-165 ANASLE
+165 ANASLQS
-171 TEIADRKGK
+171 EIADRRDK
-180 EELLRQLSGHLMHAQ
+180 EELLRQLSGHLMQAQ

-227 MPDAPPKMRNLV
+227 VPDAPPKVKNLV

-251 EIRTISYLL
+251 EIRTVSYLL
-260 HPPLLEEAGLLAA
+260 HPPLLEEAGLIAA
-273 IGWLANGFTQRSGIK
+273 INWLANGFTQRSGIR

-294 SEFERLPADI
+294 AQFDRLPADI
-304 EVTIF
+304 EVTVF

-323 GSKTAFIKLTRQPG
+323 GSQTAFIKLTRQPG
-337 EIVLEVRDEGTGIP
+337 EVVLAVRDEGKGIP

-371 VWERVRQFGGAL
+371 VWERVRQFGGEL

-401 EEQHL
+401 EEQT

>member
-1 MNSPSTSASSTGASA
+1 MNSPSASA
-16 VSSAAHRPATA
+16 TPAGSSALPSTSRRALPAA
-27 VDDSTLPSPAAQRLV
+27 EAPLPSPAVCWLV

-50 CLSMMVIA
+50 ILCLLVIA
-58 ALDLGQ
+58 ALDLVQ
-64 RADFPIASFYVAPVL
+64 RQDFPVAAFYVAPVL

-90 LYFAYGATG
+90 LNLAYAATG
-99 LSVVGFMRGPLTG
+99 LSVLGFMFGPLNG
-112 PHEAEMA
+112 PYTAEMA
-119 NRILSIAMV
+119 NRVLSIAMV

-142 KILERAFSDM
+142 KTLERAFSDM
-152 ERRVRDR
+152 ERRERER
-159 TGELTK
+159 TGDLTR
-165 ANASLE
+165 ANTSLQ

-180 EELLRQLSGHLMHAQ
+180 EELLRQLSGHLMQAQ

-227 MPDAPPKMRNLV
+227 MPDAPVKMRNLV

-288 TEVDAP
+288 TEFDAP
-294 SEFERLPADI
+294 AEFERLPADI
-304 EVTIF
+304 EVTLF

-337 EIVLEVRDEGTGIP
+337 EIVLQVRDEGTGIP
-351 PEKLEKV
+351 PEKLQKV

-401 EEQHL
+401 EEQQL

>member
-1 MNSPSTSASSTGASA
+1 MN
-16 VSSAAHRPATA
+16 SSAASAPSASASALPPASRRLAPAAAPVTPAGVVPWPAT
-27 VDDSTLPSPAAQRLV
+27 
-42 ANWQVPAA
+42 NWQVPAA
-50 CLSMMVIA
+50 CLSLVVITG
-58 ALDLGQ
+58 LDLVQ
-64 RADFPIASFYVAPVL
+64 STDYPVATFYVTPVL

-90 LYFAYGATG
+90 IYLAYAATAG
-99 LSVVGFMRGPLTG
+99 SVLGFMFGPLGG
-112 PHEAEMA
+112 PLGAEMGS
-119 NRILSIAMV
+119 RVLSIAMV

-142 KILERAFSDM
+142 KTLERAFSDM
-152 ERRVRDR
+152 ERRERER
-159 TGELTK
+159 TGDLTR
-165 ANASLE
+165 ANSSLQ
-171 TEIADRKGK
+171 TEIADRKDK

-227 MPDAPPKMRNLV
+227 MPDAPAKMRNLV

-288 TEVDAP
+288 TEFDAP
-294 SEFERLPADI
+294 AEFERLPADI
-304 EVTIF
+304 EVTLF

-323 GSKTAFIKLTRQPG
+323 GSKTAFIKLKRQPG

-401 EEQHL
+401 EEQL

>member
-1 MNSPSTSASSTGASA
+1 M
-16 VSSAAHRPATA
+16 
-27 VDDSTLPSPAAQRLV
+27 V

-50 CLSMMVIA
+50 ALSLLVIA

-64 RADFPIASFYVAPVL
+64 RSDSPVAAFYVAPVL
-79 LALWSQNTQHA
+79 LALWSQKNQHA
-90 LYFAYGATG
+90 LYTAYAATG
-99 LSVVGFMRGPLTG
+99 LSVLGFMRSPLGG
-112 PHEAEMA
+112 PHAEEMT

-142 KILERAFSDM
+142 ETLARAYSEM
-152 ERRVRDR
+152 ERRVRER
-159 TGELTK
+159 TDELTK
-165 ANASLE
+165 ANASLQS
-171 TEIADRKGK
+171 EIADRKEK
-180 EELLRQLSGHLMHAQ
+180 EELLRQLSGHLMQAQ

-227 MPDAPPKMRNLV
+227 VPDAPPKVKNLV

-251 EIRTISYLL
+251 EIRTVSYLM
-260 HPPLLEEAGLLAA
+260 HPPLLDEAGLLAA
-273 IGWLANGFTQRSGIK
+273 INWLANGFSQRSGIR

-294 SEFERLPADI
+294 AQFDRLPADI
-304 EVTIF
+304 EVTVF

-337 EIVLEVRDEGTGIP
+337 EVVLTVRDEGNGIP
-351 PEKLEKV
+351 AEKLEKV

-371 VWERVRQFGGAL
+371 VWERVRQFGGEL

-401 EEQHL
+401 EEQS

>member
-1 MNSPSTSASSTGASA
+1 MPASRVG
-16 VSSAAHRPATA
+16 VP
-27 VDDSTLPSPAAQRLV
+27 DLAQRL
-42 ANWQVPAA
+42 AENWQLPAA
-50 CLSMMVIA
+50 CLSLAVIA
-58 ALDLGQ
+58 TLDVTQ
-64 RADFPIASFYVAPVL
+64 RAEFTVSAFYVVPVL
-79 LALWSQNTQHA
+79 LALWSQNNQHA
-90 LYFAYGATG
+90 IYLAYAATG
-99 LSVVGFMRGPLTG
+99 LSVVGFMRSPLG
-112 PHEAEMA
+112 GAHEAEMV
-119 NRILSIAMV
+119 NRLLSIAMV

-142 KILERAFSDM
+142 KTLERAFSDM
-152 ERRVRDR
+152 ERRVRTRSD
-159 TGELTK
+159 ELTRV
-165 ANASLE
+165 NASLE
-171 TEIADRKGK
+171 TEIADRKQK
-180 EELLRQLSGHLMHAQ
+180 EELLRQLSGHLMQAQ

-227 MPDAPPKMRNLV
+227 LPDTAPKVKNLV

-260 HPPLLEEAGLLAA
+260 HPPLLEEAGLTAA

-288 TEVDAP
+288 TEVDMP
-294 SEFERLPADI
+294 PELERLPSDI
-304 EVTIF
+304 EVTLF

-337 EIVLEVRDEGTGIP
+337 EIILSVRDEGKGIP

-383 EINSN
+383 DINSN

-401 EEQHL
+401 EEQT

>member
-1 MNSPSTSASSTGASA
+1 MNPSSASAPPAGPTALPGSVRPTGA
-16 VSSAAHRPATA
+16 AA
-27 VDDSTLPSPAAQRLV
+27 DKLPLLDWIV
-42 ANWQVPAA
+42 ANWQVPTAG
-50 CLSMMVIA
+50 LSLLVIA
-58 ALDLGQ
+58 TLDLGQ
-64 RADFPIASFYVAPVL
+64 RSDFPVAAFYVAPVL
-79 LALWSQNTQHA
+79 LALWSQNHQHA
-90 LYFAYGATG
+90 LYTAYAATG
-99 LSVVGFMRGPLTG
+99 LSVLGFMRGPLG
-112 PHEAEMA
+112 GAHGAEMA
-119 NRILSIAMV
+119 NRTLSIAMV

-142 KILERAFSDM
+142 RTLERAYSEM
-152 ERRVRDR
+152 ERRVRER
-159 TGELTK
+159 TDELTK
-165 ANASLE
+165 ANAALQS
-171 TEIADRKGK
+171 EIADRKEK
-180 EELLRQLSGHLMHAQ
+180 EELLRQLSGHLMQAQ

-227 MPDAPPKMRNLV
+227 VPDAPPKVKNLV

-251 EIRTISYLL
+251 EIRTVSYLM
-260 HPPLLEEAGLLAA
+260 HPPLLDEAGLLAA
-273 IGWLANGFTQRSGIK
+273 INWLANGFSQRSGIK
-288 TEVDAP
+288 AEVDAP
-294 SEFERLPADI
+294 AHFDRLPADI
-304 EVTIF
+304 EVTVF

-337 EIVLEVRDEGTGIP
+337 EVVLTVRDEGKGIP
-351 PEKLEKV
+351 REKLEKV

-371 VWERVRQFGGAL
+371 VWERVRQFGGEL

-401 EEQHL
+401 GEQT

>member
-1 MNSPSTSASSTGASA
+1 MNSPSASASPASA
-16 VSSAAHRPATA
+16 SGMASAPRRQVAP
-27 VDDSTLPSPAAQRLV
+27 VDAAPSLPAAQWLV
-42 ANWQVPAA
+42 ANWQVTAA
-50 CLSMMVIA
+50 CLSISVIA

-64 RADFPIASFYVAPVL
+64 RADFPVASFYVAPVL

-90 LYFAYGATG
+90 LYLAYAATV
-99 LSVVGFMRGPLTG
+99 LSVIGFMRGPLGG
-112 PHEAEMA
+112 PHGEEMA
-119 NRILSIAMV
+119 TRVLSIAMV

-142 KILERAFSDM
+142 KTLERAFSDM
-152 ERRVRDR
+152 ERREHDR
-159 TGELTK
+159 THELTK
-165 ANASLE
+165 ANSSLQ

-180 EELLRQLSGHLMHAQ
+180 EELLRQLSGHLMQAQ

-227 MPDAPPKMRNLV
+227 MPDAPLKMRNLV

-358 HGNVSALGVGVAG
+358 HGNLSALGVGIAG

-401 EEQHL
+401 GEQL

>member
-1 MNSPSTSASSTGASA
+1 MNPPTVADTSPG
-16 VSSAAHRPATA
+16 SAA
-27 VDDSTLPSPAAQRLV
+27 LSPQTRHGAAGADARAPLDRMV

-50 CLSMMVIA
+50 ALSLLVIA

-64 RADFPIASFYVAPVL
+64 RSDSPVAAFYVAPVL
-79 LALWSQNTQHA
+79 LALWSQKNQHA
-90 LYFAYGATG
+90 IYTAYAATG
-99 LSVVGFMRGPLTG
+99 LSVLGFMRSPLGG
-112 PHEAEMA
+112 PHAEEMT

-142 KILERAFSDM
+142 ETLARAYSEM
-152 ERRVRDR
+152 ERRVRER
-159 TGELTK
+159 TDELTK
-165 ANASLE
+165 ANASLQS
-171 TEIADRKGK
+171 EIADRKEK
-180 EELLRQLSGHLMHAQ
+180 EELLRQLSGHLMQAQ

-227 MPDAPPKMRNLV
+227 VPDAPPKVKNLV

-251 EIRTISYLL
+251 EIRTVSYLM
-260 HPPLLEEAGLLAA
+260 HPPLLDEAGLLAA
-273 IGWLANGFTQRSGIK
+273 INWLANGFSQRSGIR

-294 SEFERLPADI
+294 AQFDRLPADI
-304 EVTIF
+304 EVTVF

-337 EIVLEVRDEGTGIP
+337 EVVLTVRDEGNGIP
-351 PEKLEKV
+351 AEKLEKV

-371 VWERVRQFGGAL
+371 VWERVRQFGGEL

-401 EEQHL
+401 EEQS

>member
-1 MNSPSTSASSTGASA
+1 MNSPAVSTQPASA
-16 VSSAAHRPATA
+16 NRLTAPGHRHVVPAGAVPASPASQWLAAHWLMASG
-27 VDDSTLPSPAAQRLV
+27 VG
-42 ANWQVPAA
+42 
-50 CLSMMVIA
+50 CLGVIA
-58 ALDLGQ
+58 LLDLGQ
-64 RADFPIASFYVAPVL
+64 HSSFPIASFYVAPVL

-90 LYFAYGATG
+90 LYLAYAATG
-99 LSVVGFMRGPLTG
+99 LSVAGFMRGPITG
-112 PHEAEMA
+112 PHEVEMA
-119 NRILSIAMV
+119 NRVLSIAMV

-136 QRWRRE
+136 QRWHRE
-142 KILERAFSDM
+142 KTLERAYSDM
-152 ERRVRDR
+152 ERRVRVR
-159 TGELTK
+159 TDELTK
-165 ANASLE
+165 ANTSLQ
-171 TEIADRKGK
+171 TEIADRKDK
-180 EELLRQLSGHLMHAQ
+180 EELLRQLSGHLMQAQ

-227 MPDAPPKMRNLV
+227 VPDAPLKVRNLV

-260 HPPLLEEAGLLAA
+260 HPPLLEEAGLLSA

-294 SEFERLPADI
+294 AEFERLPSDI
-304 EVTIF
+304 EVTLF

-337 EIVLEVRDEGTGIP
+337 EIVLQVRDEGTGIP

-401 EEQHL
+401 EEHT